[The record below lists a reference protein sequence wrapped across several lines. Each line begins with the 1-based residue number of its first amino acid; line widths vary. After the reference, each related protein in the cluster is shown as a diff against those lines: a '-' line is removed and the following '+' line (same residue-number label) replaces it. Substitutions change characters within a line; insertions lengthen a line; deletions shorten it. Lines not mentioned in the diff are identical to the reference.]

1 MADPKLLKDQKRGCP
16 DYPTCLYRIDILEKW
31 KEAVEKKLDGL
42 IKLLLANLGG
52 VILTLIGGIVALVV
66 YINK

>member
-1 MADPKLLKDQKRGCP
+1 MDDNKIIKDQKRGCP

-42 IKLLLANLGG
+42 TKLLIANLGG
-52 VILTLIGGIVALVV
+52 VVLTLLGIIGGLLIYMV
-66 YINK
+66 K